1 MVMNINWFISILNY
15 DLYGLFVINFLRQDN
30 KYNGVNIFE
39 RYIGAF
45 LFMHLMFSLFLYYDL
60 KNKKSGFLLHQKIF
74 RMIKEQNTIFD
85 QLPDGVVLFKERQ
98 NNLNEGDPCLD

>member
-1 MVMNINWFISILNY
+1 MVMNINWIISILNY
-15 DLYGLFVINFLRQDN
+15 DLYGIFVINFLRQDN

-45 LFMHLMFSLFLYYDL
+45 FFMHLMFSLFLYYDL
-60 KNKKSGFLLHQKIF
+60 KNKKSSFLLHQKIF

-85 QLPDGVVLFKERQ
+85 
-98 NNLNEGDPCLD
+98 

>member
-1 MVMNINWFISILNY
+1 
-15 DLYGLFVINFLRQDN
+15 
-30 KYNGVNIFE
+30 
-39 RYIGAF
+39 
-45 LFMHLMFSLFLYYDL
+45 MHLMFSLFLYYDL
-60 KNKKSGFLLHQKIF
+60 KNKKSSFLLHQKIF